1 MLRDEIKPSEDIA
14 AQTYGRTGKKLER
27 WRLALKMRRFE
38 KKHKVTVYASGVSS
52 DTKPITKDEN
62 KKNAHANSSGVPK
75 PRKKPSEKGGGE
87 FDFDSL
93 VCKNPQKS
101 KSGYQNLQHVRDD
114 IYTVLVSHR
123 HLGTFPLAV
132 ALEKRDKYREA
143 IGLPKAKDSV

>member
-14 AQTYGRTGKKLER
+14 AQTYGRNKQIER
-27 WRLALKMRRFE
+27 DEIARQMAEFE
-38 KKHKVTVYASGVSS
+38 SRAKVTVYASGVSS
-52 DTKPITKDEN
+52 EFKPIASPEN
-62 KKNAHANSSGVPK
+62 IKNAHANSAGVPR
-75 PRKKPSEKGGGE
+75 PRKNPPHQKNKGVFE
-87 FDFDSL
+87 FDNL
-93 VCKNPQKS
+93 VCQNPQKS

-123 HLGTFPLAV
+123 HLGTFPLAI